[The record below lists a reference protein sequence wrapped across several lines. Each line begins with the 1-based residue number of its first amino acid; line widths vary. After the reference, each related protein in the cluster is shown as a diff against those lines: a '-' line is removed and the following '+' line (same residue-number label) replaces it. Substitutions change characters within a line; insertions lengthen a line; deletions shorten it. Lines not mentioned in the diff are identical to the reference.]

1 MPLLV
6 DWICAVCP
14 TFIICQLCV
23 FFFFTICLIQ
33 PLTIHLCVFYKDQFV
48 QGLCKLFHTSAVFSY
63 FVVKNMVT
71 CVMKCV
77 VIYSTTLSPKNM
89 SWLEYRTAPSFYT
102 EDFVGYFI
110 TKVNWISFQNQD
122 SNINIWNWLISEFQ
136 VNVFWFWNLAFL
148 KWVVNKVKFS

>member
-1 MPLLV
+1 MVNDFRFLALV
-6 DWICAVCP
+6 QFYGMCH
-14 TFIICQLCV
+14 CQLIGYV
-23 FFFFTICLIQ
+23 LYVLPSSYASFVFFFFFTICLIQ

-122 SNINIWNWLISEFQ
+122 SNINI
-136 VNVFWFWNLAFL
+136 
-148 KWVVNKVKFS
+148 